1 MANATSV
8 SEQDI
13 LNLLINRASTKNLE
27 PRKPGHVWAILFY
40 PGGRKELV
48 QVELRRVRP
57 VDEASANLAS
67 NRKVHVS
74 LSDAVKLE
82 RTLRP

>member
-1 MANATSV
+1 M

-40 PGGRKELV
+40 PGGHKELV

-57 VDEASANLAS
+57 VDEASAILAS